1 MKTKKTASASEWTTG
16 LRLLGFMSVF
26 RVGAYSASARTSL
39 PTLLWTTYN
48 GNGGTR
54 LDWPLTPTSR
64 TCVCLKCGYSYMS
77 NGAPSDARGGRRVYE
92 NLVHEHVHV

>member
-26 RVGAYSASARTSL
+26 RAGAYSASARTSL

-48 GNGGTR
+48 GNGGTVECEDIGSADVGEA
-54 LDWPLTPTSR
+54 LDVKLTYH
-64 TCVCLKCGYSYMS
+64 LYLDLSY
-77 NGAPSDARGGRRVYE
+77 
-92 NLVHEHVHV
+92 